1 MTQLVTIF
9 GGSGF
14 IGRHVAQRM
23 AKKGWRVRVAV
34 RRPNE
39 ALFVKPYGA
48 VGQVEPVLA
57 NVRDDA
63 SVQAAIRGADAVVS
77 CVSVTVQ
84 HGKQTFSFVQHHGTA
99 RIGRI
104 AAEEGVERV
113 VHVSAIGAD
122 KDSPSDYASTKA
134 LGEAALLEAVPSAV
148 ILRPSIIFGSGDG
161 FFNQFGGLARM
172 TPAFLPIF
180 GGNTKFQPVYV
191 GDVAEAAEMA
201 ITGAAAPGIYE
212 LGGPEVRTFHQLME
226 QMLAVIQRRRIILN
240 LPFWVG
246 NAMGAGLNL
255 AQTLTLGL
263 FKNRLVT
270 PDQIKLL
277 RVDNVANPDLP
288 GLGTLGIDPVAM
300 EGILPE
306 YLWPY
311 RPSGQYA
318 EIKDSARNLKT

>member
-1 MTQLVTIF
+1 MAKLVTIF

-23 AKKGWRVRVAV
+23 AKRGWRVRVAV

-63 SVQAAIRGADAVVS
+63 SVRAAIQGADAVVS

-84 HGKQTFSFVQHHGTA
+84 HGKQTFGTIQHEGTA
-99 RIGRI
+99 RIARI
-104 AAEEGVERV
+104 AAEEGAGALI
-113 VHVSAIGAD
+113 HISAIGAD
-122 KDSPSDYASTKA
+122 AKSDSVYAQTKA
-134 LGEAALLEAVPSAV
+134 AGETAIQEMFPNAV
-148 ILRPSIIFGSGDG
+148 ILRPSIIFGPGDG
-161 FFNQFGGLARM
+161 FFNQFGSMARM
-172 TPAFLPIF
+172 MPILPIF
-180 GGNTKFQPVYV
+180 GAETRFQPVYV
-191 GDVAEAAEMA
+191 GNVAEAAEM
-201 ITGAAAPGIYE
+201 GVLGSAAPGIYE
-212 LGGPEVRTFHQLME
+212 LGGPEVRTFRELMQE
-226 QMLAVIQRRRIILN
+226 LMQVIQRRRLILN

-246 NAMGAGLNL
+246 NVMGGALNF
-255 AQTLTLGL
+255 AQALTLGL
-263 FKNRLVT
+263 FKNTLVT

-277 RVDNVANPDLP
+277 KIDNVASAHLP
-288 GLGTLGIDPVAM
+288 GLAELGIEPVAM
-300 EGILPE
+300 EAILPE

-318 EIKDSARNLKT
+318 EIKDSARDMRT